1 MTTTLRLLGALALA
15 LAVSACSTLPADV
28 APATAG
34 AAPPPPARP
43 ALAVAPA
50 PPAPAAAAP
59 AAIDSPIAALLAA
72 RPEVRARIVDPVHP
86 EVPFDLDAPATHADL
101 WQRIRQGYSL
111 PALEDPLVERHERWF
126 ASRPDFMDRVVER
139 GERFLFH
146 IVEEVE
152 RRGLPLELALLP
164 IVESA
169 FNPLAVS
176 PVQAAG
182 IWQFMPATGRYFD
195 LRQNLFRDERREV
208 LASTEAA
215 LDYLT
220 RLHRMFGDWDLAL
233 AAYNWGN
240 GNVQRAIRRNRA
252 AGLPTDYRSLRMP
265 AETRNYVPKL
275 RALANII
282 ADPQRFGL
290 TLRPLLNRPYF
301 LAVPIERDIDVDLVV
316 RLADITTEQFQQLNP
331 QFNKPVILAAGTSK
345 VLLPYG
351 NAEAFVRRLASH
363 DGALASWTAWTT
375 PRTLR
380 AADAARLAGVD
391 ADLLVRVNRIPPRML
406 IKSGSTLL
414 VPRAAQQAADVS
426 QRVADNGAL
435 RLAPEPA
442 PARRVELRA
451 GRNGETVAAVARRH
465 GVSAA
470 NVARWNELPAR
481 ARFAPGARIVVY
493 LPPRAAA
500 TRSAA
505 RPAAR
510 SASAARAT
518 PQRQAAA
525 RRAQAPR
532 QTAAAPRP
540 AAPRPAATARPQPRQ
555 VAVTR

>member
-1 MTTTLRLLGALALA
+1 MIAPLRLLAVLAAA
-15 LAVSACSTLPADV
+15 LAVSACSTLPGGVATPV
-28 APATAG
+28 VAAAPQAAPQAAAPAS
-34 AAPPPPARP
+34 
-43 ALAVAPA
+43 
-50 PPAPAAAAP
+50 PAAAAASPLAAP
-59 AAIDSPIAALLAA
+59 AAVAAAPRSA
-72 RPEVRARIVDPVHP
+72 VQPFAIDPVHP
-86 EVPFDLDAPATHADL
+86 ELPFDLDAPAAQADL
-101 WQRIRQGYSL
+101 WQRMRQGFTMPDL
-111 PALEDPLVERHERWF
+111 DGELVERHERWF
-126 ASRPDFMDRVVER
+126 ASRPDFVDRVVER
-139 GERFLFH
+139 GGRYLFH

-152 RRGLPLELALLP
+152 RRGLPMELALLP

-182 IWQFMPATGRYFD
+182 MWQFMPATGRYFD

-215 LDYLT
+215 LDYLS
-220 RLHRMFGDWDLAL
+220 RLHRMFGDWHLAL

-252 AGLPTDYRSLRMP
+252 AGLATDYRSLRMP
-265 AETRNYVPKL
+265 DETRNYVPKL
-275 RALANII
+275 QALANIV

-301 LAVPIERDIDVDLVV
+301 LAVPVERDIDVDLVV
-316 RLADITTEQFQQLNP
+316 RLADITAEQFHQLNP
-331 QFNKPVILAAGTSK
+331 QFNKPVILAAGTSQ
-345 VLLPYG
+345 VLLPYA
-351 NAEAFVRRLASH
+351 NAETFVRRLARH
-363 DGALASWTAWTT
+363 EGPLASWTAWTT

-406 IKSGSTLL
+406 IRSGSTLL

-426 QRVADNGAL
+426 QQVADNGAI
-435 RLAPEPA
+435 RLAPEPV

-451 GRNGETVAAVARRH
+451 GRQGETVAAVARRH

-470 NVARWNELPAR
+470 NVARWNEVSTR

-510 SASAARAT
+510 PAARSATAARAT

-525 RRAQAPR
+525 RRAQPARPTAAARPATTTRQAAPR
-532 QTAAAPRP
+532 Q
-540 AAPRPAATARPQPRQ
+540 PQRQ
-555 VAVTR
+555 VAAAR